1 MSSVERWGSGGPWED
16 VVGYSRVVRAGDRWI
31 TAGCT
36 ATIDGVPQCPDDA
49 YGQAIVAFGVAL
61 DALVRAGASATDVV
75 RTRMYLVDP
84 TDADAVGR
92 AHAELF
98 GAIRPAATLVV
109 VAALI
114 DPAMRVEVELE
125 AFAPHANDAQVL

>member
-1 MSSVERWGSGGPWED
+1 VSTVERWGSDGPWED

-36 ATIDGVPQCPDDA
+36 ATIDGVLQCPDDA

-61 DALVRAGASATDVV
+61 DALGRAGAAATDVV

-84 TDADAVGR
+84 ADADVVGR
-92 AHAELF
+92 AHVELF
-98 GAIRPAATLVV
+98 GAVRPAATLVV

-114 DPAMRVEVELE
+114 DPAMRVEVEVE
-125 AFAPHANDAQVL
+125 AFASHTRDAQAL

>member
-1 MSSVERWGSGGPWED
+1 VSTVERWGSGGPWED
-16 VVGYSRVVRAGDRWI
+16 VVGYSRVVRAGSRWI

-36 ATIDGVPQCPDDA
+36 ATIDGVLQCPDDA

-61 DALVRAGASATDVV
+61 DALGRAGAATTDVV
-75 RTRMYLVDP
+75 RTRMYLVEP
-84 TDADAVGR
+84 ADADAVGR

-98 GAIRPAATLVV
+98 GDVRPASTLVI

-114 DPAMRVEVELE
+114 DPAMRVEVEVE
-125 AFAPHANDAQVL
+125 AFASGTEAERAL

>member
-1 MSSVERWGSGGPWED
+1 MSAVERWGSGGPWED
-16 VVGYSRVVRAGDRWI
+16 VVGYSRVVHAGDRWI

-36 ATIDGVPQCPDDA
+36 ATIDGVLQCPDDA

-61 DALVRAGASATDVV
+61 DALGRAGAATTDVV
-75 RTRMYLVDP
+75 RTRMYLVEP
-84 TDADAVGR
+84 ADADAVGR

-98 GAIRPAATLVV
+98 GDVRPASTLVI

-114 DPAMRVEVELE
+114 DPAMRVEVEVE
-125 AFAPHANDAQVL
+125 AFASGTEAERAL

>member
-1 MSSVERWGSGGPWED
+1 MSTVERWGSGGPWED
-16 VVGYSRVVRAGDRWI
+16 VVGYSRVVRAGDRWV

-36 ATIDGVPQCPDDA
+36 ATIDGVLQCPDDA
-49 YGQAIVAFGVAL
+49 YGQAIVAFGIAL
-61 DALVRAGASATDVV
+61 DALARAGALATDVV

-84 TDADAVGR
+84 ADADAVGR

-98 GAIRPAATLVV
+98 GAVRPAATLVV

-125 AFAPHANDAQVL
+125 AFSSPTHGAQAM